1 MIQQETQ
8 NALLNSEKKH
18 DTILIKRSDLENEH
32 RQLLSRIQYLRQL
45 LGYAPL
51 PTGRQQRLENAKK
64 PELA

>member
-1 MIQQETQ
+1 MIKQIENQ
-8 NALLNSEKKH
+8 NNLLNPNEKH
-18 DTILIKRSDLENEH
+18 DIILIKRSDLENEH

-64 PELA
+64 PA

>member
-8 NALLNSEKKH
+8 NALLNPEKKH

-51 PTGRQQRLENAKK
+51 PTGRQQRIENARK

>member
-1 MIQQETQ
+1 MNENI
-8 NALLNSEKKH
+8 LLKPEQKH

-51 PTGRQQRLENAKK
+51 PTGKQQRLENAKK

>member
-1 MIQQETQ
+1 MNENI
-8 NALLNSEKKH
+8 LLKPEQKH

-51 PTGRQQRLENAKK
+51 PTGRQQRIENAKK
-64 PELA
+64 PEVGLS

>member
-8 NALLNSEKKH
+8 NALLNPEKKH
-18 DTILIKRSDLENEH
+18 DTIIIKRSDLENEH

-51 PTGRQQRLENAKK
+51 PTGRQQRLEKHNI
-64 PELA
+64 

>member
-1 MIQQETQ
+1 MIQPEQEKR
-8 NALLNSEKKH
+8 LLNLDQKH

-51 PTGRQQRLENAKK
+51 PTGRQQRLEKHNI
-64 PELA
+64 

>member
-1 MIQQETQ
+1 MTEAQSI
-8 NALLNSEKKH
+8 LLKPEQKH

-51 PTGRQQRLENAKK
+51 PTGKQQRLAQHKESA
-64 PELA
+64 